1 VSDEDRPKMLRR
13 TEKNQAVK
21 RKRIRRKKVRV
32 EEFPVPVLVPDKKP
46 PPLSLPASSI
56 DCYNLRQNASLPK
69 SGRFAVS
76 LQDLEVIVPWD
87 QLAHFLL
94 PIYPEHGVKKRRHYP
109 LASMM
114 RINLIQRL
122 HALSDSDI
130 ELALYELPA
139 IRRFAQLNCSH
150 DGIPDIPTI
159 ERFRLLVDT
168 CAQAA
173 SLLDQLLR
181 DFD

>member
-1 VSDEDRPKMLRR
+1 M
-13 TEKNQAVK
+13 
-21 RKRIRRKKVRV
+21 
-32 EEFPVPVLVPDKKP
+32 PVLVPDKKT
-46 PPLSLPASSI
+46 PPLPLPTSSI
-56 DCYNLRQNASLPK
+56 DCYNLKQTTNLPK

-76 LQDLEVIVPWD
+76 LADLDTLVSWD
-87 QLAHFLL
+87 RLALLLL
-94 PIYPEHGVKKRRHYP
+94 PMYPEHGVNKRRHYP
-109 LASMM
+109 LVSMM
-114 RINLIQRL
+114 RIHLLQRL

-159 ERFRLLVDT
+159 ERFRLLVDA
-168 CAQAA
+168 CPQAT
-173 SLLDQLLR
+173 SLLDTLLR